1 MPVSYRSKLLL
12 CVLVVVLGT
21 LASNMLALSR
31 ATSEISARLVAQ
43 KLAFIQRGFSA
54 QLDSEIERLQVWAD
68 ALVADVAA
76 RRTLIGADQDAF
88 NRMFF
93 QYRETGDAHLG
104 LLLDQN
110 LEVVL
115 GTREVA
121 SLSLSPA
128 DGMPTSG
135 ARSLRAAA
143 VVDGTPYQ
151 LVLTPLSLQDFNGW
165 IGVGTALDD
174 AFFERLRSTLGAELT
189 LVYGN
194 ESDAHVA
201 STLDVD
207 WLRRERRGAGV
218 STSTTEV
225 LQWLE
230 SYNWVSKAVP
240 LDGLDTVQIQVV
252 LSTSLDAVLAQHQ
265 PIRSQMVLAAVAA
278 MLLAIIAAVLIA
290 RWATLPVARLINT
303 VEKIADGDYTQEVSL
318 GANRELHK
326 LGGALNTMRQSIAER
341 ELRIRHHAL
350 HDMVTQLPNRDYIR
364 SRFDSQLRDGHS
376 GSEFALC
383 LLQMRNLSKLAEL
396 YGTSFSDSAL
406 KAVADRLCEKLRR
419 GDLCA
424 RVADNQILLFYE
436 GLDYAGVEQVVKK
449 LHREFGDPVLV
460 QGVALQVELTLGFVL
475 CPQHG
480 HDFDDVLRRAQ
491 IALAR
496 ARFSNDLYEIYRI
509 GQDESHLRQIRMA
522 SRLQLAVEE
531 RAFTLLYQPKYRLE
545 QQSVEEV
552 EALLRWS
559 DEELGE
565 VSPEEF
571 IPLAEQMGFISRIS
585 DLVLDLVID
594 QQLRWRA
601 AGMDLTTC
609 VNLSGQD
616 VLHESFVCSAIDRLS
631 RSGLPVNAL
640 VMEITETAMVTDME
654 RALANLSLFEAAGI
668 RMAIDDFGTGYSS
681 LAQLKSLPVH
691 ELKID
696 RSLVHELDA
705 SHDDQLIVRSTIE
718 MAHSMGLKVVAEGVE
733 NQASLTLLREMGCDT
748 IQGYFLARPM
758 AAADLVIWLAR
769 PPHYLMDIRA
779 ALEEAV

>member
-12 CVLVVVLGT
+12 CVLVVVLVT

-31 ATSEISARLVAQ
+31 ATAEISERLVTE
-43 KLAFIQRGFSA
+43 KLAFIQRGFAA
-54 QLDSEIERLQVWAD
+54 QLDSDFDRLQLWAEV
-68 ALVADVAA
+68 LVADVASGRA
-76 RRTLIGADQDAF
+76 LTHADQDAF
-88 NRMFF
+88 DSLLLE
-93 QYRETGDAHLG
+93 YREMRDAHVA
-104 LLLDQN
+104 LLLDHN
-110 LEVVL
+110 LEVVV
-115 GTREVA
+115 GTREA
-121 SLSLSPA
+121 TSLSLSPA
-128 DGMPTSG
+128 DAMPSPVAG
-135 ARSLRAAA
+135 SLRTAA
-143 VVDGTPYQ
+143 VVDGSPYQ
-151 LVLTPLSLQDFNGW
+151 FLLVPLSVQDFKGW
-165 IGVGTALDD
+165 IGVGAALDD
-174 AFFERLRSTLGAELT
+174 AFFERLRSALGAELT
-189 LVYGN
+189 LVYGDG
-194 ESDAHVA
+194 SDVHFA

-207 WLRRERRGAGV
+207 WLRGERRGAEM
-218 STSTTEV
+218 SAATSQL

-230 SYNWVSKAVP
+230 SYNWVSEAVS
-240 LDGLDTVQIQVV
+240 LQGLGDTQMQVV
-252 LSTSLDAVLAQHQ
+252 LSTSLDAALAQHQ
-265 PIRSQMVLAAVAA
+265 PIRSQMVLAALAA
-278 MLLAIIAAVLIA
+278 MLLAMIAALIIA
-290 RWATLPVARLINT
+290 RWATLPVARLINA

-318 GANRELHK
+318 GVDRELRK
-326 LGGALNTMRQSIAER
+326 LGGAMNTMRQSIAER

-364 SRFDSQLRDGHS
+364 SRFDSHLRDGHS

-383 LLQMRNLSKLAEL
+383 LLQVKNLSKLAEL
-396 YGTSFSDSAL
+396 YGSSFSDSAL

-436 GLDYAGVEQVVKK
+436 GLDHAGVEQVVKK
-449 LHREFGDPVLV
+449 LYREFSDPVAV

-480 HDFDDVLRRAQ
+480 HDFDDVLGRAQ

-496 ARFSNDLYEIYRI
+496 ARFSNSLYEIYRI

-552 EALLRWS
+552 EALLRWT
-559 DEELGE
+559 DDELGE
-565 VSPEEF
+565 VCPEEF

-609 VNLSGQD
+609 VNLSGED
-616 VLHESFVCSAIDRLS
+616 VLHENFVGSAIDRLS
-631 RSGLPVNAL
+631 RSGLPAHAL

-696 RSLVHELDA
+696 RSLVQELDA

-733 NQASLTLLREMGCDT
+733 NQASLTLLREMGCDA
-748 IQGYFLARPM
+748 IQGFFLARPM